1 MIGKK
6 IRYYRKQVNLTLQEI
21 SSRTGLSV
29 GYLSN
34 LERDLTSPT
43 FDNLCSICAAMSI
56 NVVDLI
62 MNTLSY
68 EPHIKKNERK
78 TIYSRDYRFIYEYT
92 TDLNLDMQ
100 GICMTLDT
108 DYYGTEV
115 SWGHDTDEYGSVTEG
130 SLAFEVNGEIYILE
144 EGDTIYIKAGTPHK
158 WHKNTEGRCVSYWT
172 KLNYIKSFS
181 SYPCKHSDSDEAQDL
196 TEINHLDPNNS
207 SSDSK

>member
-56 NVVDLI
+56 NIVDLI

-68 EPHIKKNERK
+68 EPHIKKNARK
-78 TIYSRDYRFIYEYT
+78 TIYANDYRFVYEYT

-100 GICMTLDT
+100 GICMTLDA

-115 SWGHDTDEYGSVTEG
+115 SWGHDTDEYGIVTEG

-172 KLNYIKSFS
+172 KLNYIKSFT
-181 SYPCKHSDSDEAQDL
+181 SYPCVHPDKEEWIAGTDQTGKDKL
-196 TEINHLDPNNS
+196 PNDP
-207 SSDSK
+207 K